1 MLHWTPAGTRSVGRP
16 LKRWSDDIRE
26 FARLQY
32 DVDWVLMAQS
42 REAWAAVEQHFV
54 HVGMADVQ

>member
-1 MLHWTPAGTRSVGRP
+1 MDLIHLQLAGF
-16 LKRWSDDIRE
+16 E

-32 DVDWVLMAQS
+32 DLDWVLMAQS

-54 HVGMADVQ
+54 HVGMGDVQ